1 MAETTRTVSLVF
13 AAELDQF
20 KRQMAEI
27 PNISDKEAKQA
38 ARRIETALNRAEASA
53 KKAAKSSR
61 QAADKMGQGFKGAAE
76 AAGDFDS
83 GIQAV
88 AGALDKVSPELAD
101 AARAAG
107 DLAGAFE
114 GSVKLGRGMIAV
126 LAPIGAALAAGAG
139 AWVYYNKQLADAD
152 AKLERVR
159 EELNQQIALHR
170 QVKEAAILAA
180 VASGDMTQEQADGFF
195 IAQKG
200 SDLFAERLQTVRDE
214 IATLQTNLSDEE
226 KELQKTSK
234 TLNAHNSLHGVAST
248 RIQTVSDNTA
258 VLRDQLAAKRREL
271 ELVTAAQE
279 RYTASLKKQAD
290 AAAAATAAAAASD
303 AAADAAAA
311 DEARRAAMDA
321 ALEGIRQEEAEARR
335 IREEAA
341 QEQFERLTKIRER
354 QKAEAL
360 RIAQEEAAQEAA
372 IQAATLD
379 TATAVA
385 GAVGDLAG
393 VVAQRNTDAALEAY
407 RVQQALGLT
416 QVVINTAAAITRALA
431 ELGPVAGGIA
441 SAGIVATG
449 AAQAAIIASAPPPAH
464 VGERVVGNAFGRS
477 SPGRLSDEQDRRLL
491 TGERVLSR
499 SEAAAMDRPVEIRVV
514 QQLRHKAVDEMLYR
528 NARTAGSRTRQTL
541 GRRPGHRSR

>member
-1 MAETTRTVSLVF
+1 MAETTRTVSLLF

-27 PNISDKEAKQA
+27 PNISDKQAKQA

-53 KKAAKSSR
+53 KKAATSSK
-61 QAADKMGQGFKGAAE
+61 QAADKMGSAFKHAGE
-76 AAGDFDS
+76 QAGDFDS
-83 GIQAV
+83 AIKAV
-88 AGALDKVSPELAD
+88 GAAVGVANPELEQ
-101 AARAAG
+101 AAILAG
-107 DLAGAFE
+107 DLAGGFE
-114 GSVKLGRGMIAV
+114 GIVRIG
-126 LAPIGAALAAGAG
+126 GAAVRVLGPVAAVVGALGLAYTKLKGDVDAANEAMEASAEQATEVQRNYERLQAG
-139 AWVYYNKQLADAD
+139 LAQIDLKKSLA
-152 AKLERVR
+152 LGEITQ
-159 EELNQQIALHR
+159 EEF
-170 QVKEAAILAA
+170 EAAQAA
-180 VASGDMTQEQADGFF
+180 LQAG
-195 IAQKG
+195 
-200 SDLFAERLQTVRDE
+200 DLFAPFQADLRKQENE
-214 IATLQTNLSDEE
+214 I
-226 KELQKTSK
+226 
-234 TLNAHNSLHGVAST
+234 
-248 RIQTVSDNTA
+248 
-258 VLRDQLAAKRREL
+258 RREL
-271 ELVTAAQE
+271 DAIGRELAKAPERFESSFRGQIEQLNALLDANLAKQE
-279 RYTASLKKQAD
+279 ALRARVAEVSSDIEKASRKVETTDPEAE
-290 AAAAATAAAAASD
+290 AAAAA
-303 AAADAAAA
+303 
-311 DEARRAAMDA
+311 EARRAAMDA
-321 ALEGIRQEEAEARR
+321 ALEVIREEEAEARR
-335 IREEAA
+335 IREKSA

-360 RIAQEEAAQEAA
+360 RIAQEQAAQEAA

-379 TATAVA
+379 TANAVT
-385 GAVGDLAG
+385 GALSDLAG

-416 QVVINTAAAITRALA
+416 QVVINTAAAVTRALA

-441 SAGIVATG
+441 TAGIIATG
-449 AAQAAIIASAPPPAH
+449 AAQAAVIAAAPPPAH

>member
-1 MAETTRTVSLVF
+1 MAETTRTVSLLF
-13 AAELDQF
+13 QAELDQF

-27 PNISDKEAKQA
+27 PNISDKQAKQA
-38 ARRIETALNRAEASA
+38 ARRIETALNRAEKSA
-53 KKAAKSSR
+53 KRAARESK
-61 QAADKMGQGFKGAAE
+61 QAADKMGSAFKNAGE
-76 AAGDFDS
+76 QAGDFDS
-83 GIQAV
+83 AIKAV
-88 AGALDKVSPELAD
+88 GAAVGVANPELEQ
-101 AARAAG
+101 AAILAG
-107 DLAGAFE
+107 DLAGGFE
-114 GSVKLGRGMIAV
+114 GIVRIG
-126 LAPIGAALAAGAG
+126 GAAVRVLGPVAAVVGALGLAYTKLKGDVDAANEAMEASAQQATEVQRSYERLQAGLAQIDLKKSLALGEITQEEFEAAQAALQAGDLFAPFLADLRKQEKELKQRRAAIAREIAENTERFFTPGPGGLGSQLRQTEALIEANLKKQEALRARVAEVSADIGAG
-139 AWVYYNKQLADAD
+139 AAGRPAAD
-152 AKLERVR
+152 
-159 EELNQQIALHR
+159 
-170 QVKEAAILAA
+170 
-180 VASGDMTQEQADGFF
+180 
-195 IAQKG
+195 
-200 SDLFAERLQTVRDE
+200 
-214 IATLQTNLSDEE
+214 
-226 KELQKTSK
+226 
-234 TLNAHNSLHGVAST
+234 
-248 RIQTVSDNTA
+248 
-258 VLRDQLAAKRREL
+258 
-271 ELVTAAQE
+271 
-279 RYTASLKKQAD
+279 AD
-290 AAAAATAAAAASD
+290 AAAAA
-303 AAADAAAA
+303 
-311 DEARRAAMDA
+311 EARRAAMDA
-321 ALEGIRQEEAEARR
+321 ALEVIREEEAEARR
-335 IREEAA
+335 IREESA

-360 RIAQEEAAQEAA
+360 RIAQEQAAQEAA

-379 TATAVA
+379 TANAVT
-385 GAVGDLAG
+385 GALTDLAG

-499 SEAAAMDRPVEIRVV
+499 SEAAAVERPVEIRVI

>member
-1 MAETTRTVSLVF
+1 MAETTRTVSLLF

-27 PNISDKEAKQA
+27 PNISDKQAKQA

-53 KKAAKSSR
+53 KKAATSSK
-61 QAADKMGQGFKGAAE
+61 QAADKMGSAFKHAGE
-76 AAGDFDS
+76 QAGDFDS
-83 GIQAV
+83 AIKAV
-88 AGALDKVSPELAD
+88 GAAVGVANPELEQ
-101 AARAAG
+101 AAILAG
-107 DLAGAFE
+107 DLAGGFE
-114 GSVKLGRGMIAV
+114 GVVRIG
-126 LAPIGAALAAGAG
+126 GAAVRVLGPVAVAVGALGLAYTKLKADVDAANEAMEASAEQATEVQRNYERLQAG
-139 AWVYYNKQLADAD
+139 LAQIDLKKSLA
-152 AKLERVR
+152 LGEITQ
-159 EELNQQIALHR
+159 EEF
-170 QVKEAAILAA
+170 EAAQAA
-180 VASGDMTQEQADGFF
+180 LQAG
-195 IAQKG
+195 
-200 SDLFAERLQTVRDE
+200 DLFAPFQADLRKQENE
-214 IATLQTNLSDEE
+214 I
-226 KELQKTSK
+226 
-234 TLNAHNSLHGVAST
+234 
-248 RIQTVSDNTA
+248 
-258 VLRDQLAAKRREL
+258 RREL
-271 ELVTAAQE
+271 DAIGRELAKAPERFESSFRGQIEQLNALLDANLAKQE
-279 RYTASLKKQAD
+279 ALRARVAEVSSDIEKASRKVETTDPEAE
-290 AAAAATAAAAASD
+290 AAAAA
-303 AAADAAAA
+303 
-311 DEARRAAMDA
+311 EARRAAMDA
-321 ALEGIRQEEAEARR
+321 ALEVIREEEAEARR
-335 IREEAA
+335 IREKSA

-360 RIAQEEAAQEAA
+360 RIAQEQAAQEAA

-379 TATAVA
+379 TANAVT
-385 GAVGDLAG
+385 GALSDLAG

-416 QVVINTAAAITRALA
+416 QVVINTAAAVTRALA

-441 SAGIVATG
+441 TAGIIATG
-449 AAQAAIIASAPPPAH
+449 AAQAAVIAAAPPPAH

>member
-1 MAETTRTVSLVF
+1 VAETTRTVSLLF

-27 PNISDKEAKQA
+27 PNISDKQAKQA

-53 KKAAKSSR
+53 KKAATSSK
-61 QAADKMGQGFKGAAE
+61 QAADKMGSAFKHAGE
-76 AAGDFDS
+76 QAGDFDS
-83 GIQAV
+83 AIKAV
-88 AGALDKVSPELAD
+88 GAAVGVANPELEQ
-101 AARAAG
+101 AAILAG
-107 DLAGAFE
+107 DLAGGFE
-114 GSVKLGRGMIAV
+114 GIVRIG
-126 LAPIGAALAAGAG
+126 GAAVRVLGPVAAVVGALGLAYTKLKADVDAANEAMEASAEQATEVQRNYERLQAGLAQIDLKKSLALGDITQEEFDAAQAALQAGDLFAPFLADLRKQHDELVRQRDAIAQELAKAPERYFTPGGLGSQLRQTQALIDANLKKQEALRARVAEVSADIGAG
-139 AWVYYNKQLADAD
+139 AAGRPAAD
-152 AKLERVR
+152 
-159 EELNQQIALHR
+159 
-170 QVKEAAILAA
+170 
-180 VASGDMTQEQADGFF
+180 
-195 IAQKG
+195 
-200 SDLFAERLQTVRDE
+200 
-214 IATLQTNLSDEE
+214 
-226 KELQKTSK
+226 
-234 TLNAHNSLHGVAST
+234 
-248 RIQTVSDNTA
+248 
-258 VLRDQLAAKRREL
+258 
-271 ELVTAAQE
+271 
-279 RYTASLKKQAD
+279 AD
-290 AAAAATAAAAASD
+290 AAAAA
-303 AAADAAAA
+303 
-311 DEARRAAMDA
+311 EARRAAMDA

-360 RIAQEEAAQEAA
+360 RIAQEQAAQEAA

-379 TATAVA
+379 TANAVT
-385 GAVGDLAG
+385 GALSDLAG

-416 QVVINTAAAITRALA
+416 QVIINTAAAITRALA

-441 SAGIVATG
+441 TAGIIATG
-449 AAQAAIIASAPPPAH
+449 AAQAAVIAAAPPPAH

>member
-1 MAETTRTVSLVF
+1 MAETTRTVSLLF

-20 KRQMAEI
+20 RRQMAEI
-27 PNISDKEAKQA
+27 PNISDKQAKQA
-38 ARRIETALNRAEASA
+38 ARRIETALNRAEKSA
-53 KKAAKSSR
+53 KRAARESK
-61 QAADKMGQGFKGAAE
+61 QAADKMGRGFKGAAE

-159 EELNQQIALHR
+159 DELNQQIALHR

-180 VASGDMTQEQADGFF
+180 VASGDMTQEQADGFL

-214 IATLQTNLSDEE
+214 IAALQTDLSDEE
-226 KELQKTSK
+226 NELAKTSK
-234 TLNAHNSLHGVAST
+234 TLSAHNSIHGVAST

-271 ELVTAAQE
+271 ELVIAAQE
-279 RYTASLKKQAD
+279 RYTASLQAQAD
-290 AAAAATAAAAASD
+290 ATNEATAAD
-303 AAADAAAA
+303 VAADAAAA

-321 ALEGIRQEEAEARR
+321 ALEVIREEEAEARR
-335 IREEAA
+335 IREESA
-341 QEQFERLTKIRER
+341 QEQFERLMKIRER

-360 RIAQEEAAQEAA
+360 RIAQEQAAQEAA

-379 TATAVA
+379 TANAVT
-385 GAVGDLAG
+385 GALSDLAG

-416 QVVINTAAAITRALA
+416 QVVINTAAAVTRALA

-449 AAQAAIIASAPPPAH
+449 AAQAAVIAAAPPPAH

-499 SEAAAMDRPVEIRVV
+499 SEAASMERPVEIRVV

>member
-1 MAETTRTVSLVF
+1 VAETTRTVSLLF

-27 PNISDKEAKQA
+27 PNISDKQAKQA

-53 KKAAKSSR
+53 KKAATSSK
-61 QAADKMGQGFKGAAE
+61 QAADKMGSAFKHAGE
-76 AAGDFDS
+76 QAGDFDS
-83 GIQAV
+83 AIKAV
-88 AGALDKVSPELAD
+88 GAAVGVANPELER
-101 AARAAG
+101 AAILAG
-107 DLAGAFE
+107 DLAGGFE
-114 GSVKLGRGMIAV
+114 GIVRIG
-126 LAPIGAALAAGAG
+126 GAAVRVLGPVAAVVGALGLAYTKLKADVDAANEAMEASAEQATEVQRSYERLQAGLAQIDLKKSLALGDITQEEFDAAQAALQAGDLFAPFLADLRKQERELVQRREAIAQELAKAPERYFTPGGLGSQLRQTQALIDANLKKQEALRARVAEVSADIGAG
-139 AWVYYNKQLADAD
+139 AAGRPAAD
-152 AKLERVR
+152 
-159 EELNQQIALHR
+159 
-170 QVKEAAILAA
+170 
-180 VASGDMTQEQADGFF
+180 
-195 IAQKG
+195 
-200 SDLFAERLQTVRDE
+200 
-214 IATLQTNLSDEE
+214 
-226 KELQKTSK
+226 
-234 TLNAHNSLHGVAST
+234 
-248 RIQTVSDNTA
+248 
-258 VLRDQLAAKRREL
+258 
-271 ELVTAAQE
+271 
-279 RYTASLKKQAD
+279 AD
-290 AAAAATAAAAASD
+290 AAAAA
-303 AAADAAAA
+303 
-311 DEARRAAMDA
+311 EARRAAMDA
-321 ALEGIRQEEAEARR
+321 ALEVIREEEAEARR
-335 IREEAA
+335 IREESA

-360 RIAQEEAAQEAA
+360 RIAQEQAAQEAA

-379 TATAVA
+379 TANAVT
-385 GAVGDLAG
+385 GALTDLAG

-499 SEAAAMDRPVEIRVV
+499 SEAAAVERPVEIRVI